1 MCQLPPVHGWKLK
14 LVDAATVL
22 ILRQEDSKPVKPM
35 LSVWFILDVMC
46 HLTVVFLWIW
56 SVASAGNL
64 LTMILTYY

>member
-14 LVDAATVL
+14 LVDAVTVL

-46 HLTVVFLWIW
+46 RKQWYFYGYGQLHRR
-56 SVASAGNL
+56 NL